1 MDNAPTETRPLASR
15 RGRGRSLRAR
25 VAAASLVSWALG
37 LLLSVGSVHA
47 TFATFSAETEN
58 SSSAFA
64 GGWIPAPSGLSA
76 AVGGSANDEAA
87 LTWTSGA
94 SAASP
99 SPNPVTDQTLM
110 YADGGSG
117 ASASCGSYSSA
128 GTVGAA
134 TTTDS
139 VGETPAADWWCLRMV
154 SDSATT
160 WTTSADFTPIRL
172 LVPISVTLAE
182 AGGHPG
188 GIENGDTLTITYNQD
203 VKTSG
208 TTIAIRAC
216 KSQGTVVI
224 GATCGGSPSVGEISG
239 MTVAANSAFTSSTW
253 VIAGPTIVFTLAGGS
268 GHTAVSGGGPFVGS
282 GNKIKAVAGNTL
294 VCGGSNCQPS
304 SSGSF

>member
-1 MDNAPTETRPLASR
+1 MPPGSNDTRASAGR
-15 RGRGRSLRAR
+15 RGRGRSLRER
-25 VAAASLVSWALG
+25 VAAASLASWALG
-37 LLLSVGSVHA
+37 LLLSFGSVHG

-64 GGWIPAPSGLSA
+64 GGWIPAPSGLSV

-117 ASASCGSYSSA
+117 ASASCGSYSSV
-128 GTVGAA
+128 GNVGAA

-139 VGETPAADWWCLRMV
+139 VGETPAADWWCFRIV

-160 WTTSADFTPIRL
+160 WTTSADFTPMRL
-172 LVPISVTLAE
+172 LVPISVTITNGGT
-182 AGGHPG
+182 AGS
-188 GIENGDTLTITYNQD
+188 IDNGDTITITYNQNI
-203 VKTSG
+203 KATG
-208 TTIAIRAC
+208 TTIAVHAC
-216 KSQGTVVI
+216 KNQSIVII
-224 GATCGGSPSVGEISG
+224 GAGCTGTGSVGEIDGFSIPANANFTASPFSISG
-239 MTVAANSAFTSSTW
+239 ATFTLTLANASAT
-253 VIAGPTIVFTLAGGS
+253 PTI
-268 GHTAVSGGGPFVGS
+268 SGGGPFIGS
-282 GNKIKAVAGNTL
+282 GTKVKATAGNTL